1 MDARDF
7 HAATCNVGGG
17 VEYGHNRI
25 RDWLREWLG
34 ERLGQQVPKE
44 VHVQEWDKPVLDE
57 HGQQELDDD
66 GKPKFKRAKL
76 DAAFYDAQGRRAYV
90 DVVVTSAATT
100 NAADRAKRAST
111 DGAAAADA
119 VRGKRVRYP
128 PAKLPNSPFTPFAFE
143 ALGRMSPEAE
153 DLLRTYAPEDK
164 AERSVVLRR
173 AKQSLSVLVQTRLV
187 ELLLFAEASGQVG
200 HRVAAAR

>member
-25 RDWLREWLG
+25 RDWLCEWLG
-34 ERLGQQVPKE
+34 ERLGQQVSKE
-44 VHVQEWDKPVLDE
+44 SHVSGWDKPMLDDNGQQMLDE
-57 HGQQELDDD
+57 EGH
-66 GKPKFKRAKL
+66 PKFHHAVL
-76 DAAFYDAQGRRAYV
+76 DAAFYDGQGRRAYV

-100 NAADRAKRAST
+100 SAADRAKGAST

-119 VRGKRVRYP
+119 VRGKKVKYP
-128 PAKLPNSPFTPFAFE
+128 AAKLPNNPMTPFALE

-153 DLLRTYAPEDK
+153 DFLRAHAPEDK
-164 AERSVVLRR
+164 AERSLVLRR
-173 AKQSLSVLVQTRLV
+173 AKQSLSVLVQERLA
-187 ELLLFAEASGQVG
+187 ELLLSAEASGQVG
-200 HRVAAAR
+200 RRAAAAL